1 MSGLLKREFSMALSG
16 AVPPSLAQ
24 PPVAM
29 TKYYLLF

>member
-1 MSGLLKREFSMALSG
+1 MRRLLKREVSMALSG
-16 AVPPSLAQ
+16 AVPPPLGQ